1 MANTIVSL
9 FDTTDNL
16 QNIIRDLTGLGI
28 RRNDISVM
36 GGDSG
41 SADDLP
47 GTLSGYGVPGNAAKI
62 YEEGVRRGGTL
73 LTARVSDDMVDP
85 AMDVIH
91 RYGAVDINERAT
103 QYQTGGSSGRQ
114 VGQDVSQG
122 EYSLPVIEEQLS
134 VGKRAVE
141 RGGVR
146 VYSRVTETPVE
157 ETVQLR
163 EEHVTVERR
172 PVNRAVSDA
181 DVSAFKEGT
190 IEVTET
196 AEEAVVAKQARVVEE
211 VVVGKQVE
219 ERTETV
225 RDTVRRTDVEVEQI
239 GEDQTRTAGKGRAN
253 T

>member
-9 FDTTDNL
+9 FDNNTNL
-16 QNIIRDLTGLGI
+16 QNIIRDLTALGI
-28 RRNDISVM
+28 ARNDINTM
-36 GGDSG
+36 GSDSG
-41 SADDLP
+41 SASNLP
-47 GTLSGYGVPGNAAKI
+47 STLSSYGVPENAARV
-62 YEEGVRRGGTL
+62 YQEGVRRGGTL
-73 LTARVSDDMVDP
+73 LTVRVGDDMVDS

-91 RYGAVDINERAT
+91 KYGAVDINERAT
-103 QYQTGGSSGRQ
+103 QYQAGSAN
-114 VGQDVSQG
+114 QG
-122 EYSLPVIEEQLS
+122 EYALPVIEEQLS

-146 VYSRVTETPVE
+146 VYSRITETPVE
-157 ETVQLR
+157 ETVRLR

-181 DVSAFKEGT
+181 DFSAFKEGT

-196 AEEAVVAKQARVVEE
+196 SEEAVVGKQARVVEE
-211 VVVGKQVE
+211 VIVGKQVE

-239 GEDQTRTAGKGRAN
+239 TDDQTRAAGRGRSN
-253 T
+253 K

>member
-9 FDTTDNL
+9 FDNSTNL
-16 QNIIRDLTGLGI
+16 QNIIRDLTALSI
-28 RRNDISVM
+28 KRDDINTMAS
-36 GGDSG
+36 DSG
-41 SADDLP
+41 SASNLP
-47 GTLSGYGVPGNAAKI
+47 STLSSYGVPANAAKV
-62 YEEGVRRGGTL
+62 YQEGVRRGGTL
-73 LTARVSDDMVDP
+73 LTVRVGDDMVDS
-85 AMDVIH
+85 AMEVIH
-91 RYGAVDINERAT
+91 KYGAVDINERAT
-103 QYQTGGSSGRQ
+103 QYQAGSANT
-114 VGQDVSQG
+114 G
-122 EYSLPVIEEQLS
+122 EYALPVIEEQLS

-172 PVNRAVSDA
+172 PVNRAVGDA
-181 DVSAFKEGT
+181 DISAFKEGT

-196 AEEAVVAKQARVVEE
+196 SEEAVVGKQARVVEE

-239 GEDQTRTAGKGRAN
+239 ADDQTRAAGRGRSK

>member
-9 FDTTDNL
+9 FDNSADL
-16 QNIIRDLTGLGI
+16 QNIVRDLTSLGI
-28 RRNDISVM
+28 RRDEINIM
-36 GGDSG
+36 GSDSG
-41 SADDLP
+41 GSDDLRS
-47 GTLSGYGVPGNAAKI
+47 TLGSYGVPENAARV
-62 YEEGVRRGGTL
+62 YQEGVRRGGTL
-73 LTARVSDDMVDP
+73 LTVRVSDDMVDP
-85 AMDVIH
+85 AMDIIH
-91 RYGAVDINERAT
+91 RYGAVDINERAA
-103 QYQTGGSSGRQ
+103 QHQAGGSSK
-114 VGQDVSQG
+114 G
-122 EYSLPVIEEQLS
+122 EYALPVIEEQLN
-134 VGKRAVE
+134 VGKRVVE

-157 ETVQLR
+157 ETIKLR

-172 PVNRAVSDA
+172 PVNRPLSEA

-239 GEDQTRTAGKGRAN
+239 SEDQTRAAGRGRSKS
-253 T
+253 

>member
-9 FDTTDNL
+9 FDNTTNL
-16 QNIIRDLTGLGI
+16 QNIVRDLTSLGI
-28 RRNDISVM
+28 RRDDITTMSSDA
-36 GGDSG
+36 GGDG
-41 SADDLP
+41 NLLR
-47 GTLSGYGVPGNAAKI
+47 TLSSYGVPENAARV
-62 YEEGVRRGGTL
+62 YQEGVRRGGTL
-73 LTARVSDDMVDP
+73 LTVRVSDDMVDP
-85 AMDVIH
+85 AMDIIH
-91 RYGAVDINERAT
+91 KYGAVDINEQAA
-103 QYQTGGSSGRQ
+103 QHQAGGSAERYINRDAG
-114 VGQDVSQG
+114 QG
-122 EYSLPVIEEQLS
+122 EYALPVIEEQLNI
-134 VGKRAVE
+134 GKRVVE

-172 PVNRAVSDA
+172 PVNRPLSDA
-181 DVSAFKEGT
+181 DMSAFKEGT

-211 VVVGKQVE
+211 VVIGKQVE

-239 GEDQTRTAGKGRAN
+239 SEDQTRAAGRGKSRS
-253 T
+253 